1 MTWPVDVDAMVNASE
16 DPKVKAAWKT
26 VRTILGTQESYNGE
40 FEQRIRALENRLA
53 KLEGKSGT

>member
-1 MTWPVDVDAMVNASE
+1 MAWPRDIDAIIDAST
-16 DPKVKAAWKT
+16 DPKDQAAWKT

-53 KLEGKSGT
+53 KLEGKR